1 MLIWKHVRQAFV
13 RGWVAA
19 TILFTLLLVFVSIT
33 PFDAWYARTLAGNW
47 TESDGDILILLTAE
61 VNPDGIIGPAS
72 YWRSVYAVRAWRNG
86 HFKKIVV
93 SGGVMGTPM
102 SLASALAQFLVGS
115 GVPRDAIILEERSTS
130 THENAVFTA
139 ELISNMPGKKVLL
152 TSDQHMFRASR
163 SFRHAGLEIIPR
175 PVPDVIK
182 RASSILERGPL
193 FFGLQLETAKIC
205 YYAAKG
211 WI

>member
-1 MLIWKHVRQAFV
+1 MLIWKRVR
-13 RGWVAA
+13 RGFIRSWVTA
-19 TILFTLLLVFVSIT
+19 TTLFTLSLIFISIT

-61 VNPDGIIGPAS
+61 VNPDGIVGPAS

-93 SGGVMGTPM
+93 SGGLMGTSI

-115 GVPRDAIILEERSTS
+115 GVPRDAIILEEQSTS

-139 ELISNMPGKKVLL
+139 ELVGKMPGKKVLL

-163 SFRHAGLEIIPR
+163 AFQHAGLGIVPR

-193 FFGLQLETAKIC
+193 FFGLLLETVKIC
-205 YYAAKG
+205 YYVAKG